1 MLNYRTDVHKP
12 LLVPVNIHSGHR
24 HVNDGSVYRKKA
36 YACPKLRNEASSN
49 INLKATW
56 ERQTDTSIRMEM
68 KMQTMTLRDLE
79 RLINK
84 YQFITTK
91 KMLTLTYIIQRRWT
105 M

>member
-1 MLNYRTDVHKP
+1 MLNYRTDVHEP

-49 INLKATW
+49 IKATC

-91 KMLTLTYIIQRRWT
+91 RC
-105 M
+105 